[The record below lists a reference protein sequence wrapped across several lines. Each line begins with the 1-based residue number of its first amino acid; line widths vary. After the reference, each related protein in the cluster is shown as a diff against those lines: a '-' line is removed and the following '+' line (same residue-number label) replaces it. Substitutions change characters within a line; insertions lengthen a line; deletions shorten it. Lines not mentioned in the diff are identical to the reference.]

1 MSTNNKLTNRDR
13 FRLLAMVKLGEWF
26 DSRDHAFRLAVRTL
40 YVNHQKWVDDE
51 ISAEK
56 AMLEIGAAIDMLDEL
71 DDDFLDVQRDV
82 CSKTTDGT
90 YAGEVY
96 LTRRGAC
103 EQHRKVT
110 ILPAVKATK
119 KLAPAKDEA

>member
-26 DSRDHAFRLAVRTL
+26 DSRDHAFRLAIRNL
-40 YVNHQKWVDDE
+40 CVNHQKWIDDE
-51 ISAEK
+51 ISAEY
-56 AMLEIGAAIDMLDEL
+56 AMAEIGTAIDMLDEL

-82 CSKTTDGT
+82 CSNTTDGT

-103 EQHRKVT
+103 EEHRKVT
-110 ILPAVKATK
+110 ILPAIKETK
-119 KLAPAKDEA
+119 KLAPVKDET

>member
-26 DSRDHAFRLAVRTL
+26 DSRDHAFRLAIRTL
-40 YVNHQKWVDDE
+40 CVNHQKWIDDE
-51 ISAEK
+51 ISAEY
-56 AMLEIGAAIDMLDEL
+56 AMAEIGTAIDMLDEL

-82 CSKTTDGT
+82 CSNTTDGT

-103 EQHRKVT
+103 EEHRKVT
-110 ILPAVKATK
+110 ILPAIKETK
-119 KLAPAKDEA
+119 KLAPVKDET

>member
-1 MSTNNKLTNRDR
+1 MSTNNKLTNHDR

-26 DSRDHAFRLAVRTL
+26 DSRDRAFRLAVRTL

-56 AMLEIGAAIDMLDEL
+56 AMLEIGTAIEMLDEL
-71 DDDFLDVQRDV
+71 DDDFLDVQRAV
-82 CSKTTDGT
+82 CSNTTDGT
-90 YAGEVY
+90 YTGEVY

-103 EQHRKVT
+103 DAHRKVT
-110 ILPAVKATK
+110 ILPALKETK
-119 KLAPAKDEA
+119 KLAPAKGEA